1 MSLFI
6 KNAKIATMDKSL
18 PRASA
23 AVVIGEHFAYV
34 GDEEGAITF
43 VSSHPEEK
51 FETVDC
57 KGRLVTPGLNDSHMH
72 YLHYIR
78 KTRLGVDLFD
88 ADSLAEVLRRLE
100 KAFEQYDKSSGLWLV
115 GEGWNQDYFTDEKRF
130 PTSSDLDQVTSEY
143 PIIVMRACFHI
154 GVLNSKAM
162 ELIGLDAAK
171 AKELGD
177 MAETYSD
184 GSPNGVIK
192 EAFFDK
198 IKSIVPT
205 PDVEEL
211 VEMMIDGQKE
221 CFSKGLTSVQSDD
234 LLYAPEGKA
243 FEMMRMLRDAAQDRK
258 LKLRIGEQ
266 AVVANMGELKQML
279 ENGFDSSFGNKTF
292 NISCIKILSDGSLGA
307 RSAYMRAPYHDAP
320 DTKGIPIFSQQ
331 QLDDLVMYCQ
341 RRNMPVAIHAIGD
354 AAIDECLNSIEKAQ
368 TAYPYFKPRH
378 GIVHCQI
385 TDSAMPVRFA
395 ELNVCALVQ
404 PIFISYDMG
413 IVYDRLGK
421 ELAETSY
428 VWKTFKDLGVH
439 MSFGSD
445 CPVEEFDTMP
455 NIYAAVTRRNLKGD
469 KIYLENQAM
478 SVEDSIYAYTAE
490 GAYCSGE
497 DDIKGIIKPGM
508 LADFI
513 ILDRDLYTIDP
524 MEIKDVKVLST
535 YVGGENVYNA

>member
-18 PRASA
+18 PLAAA

-34 GDEEGAITF
+34 GSEEGAETF
-43 VSSHPEEK
+43 ISSHPEIT

-57 KGRLVTPGLNDSHMH
+57 GGHLVTPGLNDSHMH

-100 KAFEQYDKSSGLWLV
+100 KAFEQYDKKSGLWLV

-130 PTSSDLDQVTSEY
+130 PTSRDLDKITSDY

-154 GVLNSKAM
+154 GVLNTKAM
-162 ELIGLDAAK
+162 EIIGLNADK

-177 MAETYSD
+177 IAETYSD

-205 PDVEEL
+205 PDIEDL
-211 VEMMIDGQKE
+211 VAMMIDGQKE

-234 LLYAPEGKA
+234 LLYAPEGKG
-243 FEMMRMLRDAAQDRK
+243 FELMRLLRDAAQEKK
-258 LKLRIGEQ
+258 LRLRIGEQ
-266 AVVANMGELKQML
+266 AVVANIEELRHML
-279 ENGFDSSFGNKTF
+279 ENGFDKSFGNETF
-292 NISCIKILSDGSLGA
+292 NVSCIKILSDGSLGA
-307 RSAYMRAPYHDAP
+307 RSAYMRYPYNDAP

-331 QLDDLVMYCQ
+331 ELDDMVMYCQ
-341 RRNMPVAIHAIGD
+341 RCNMPVAIHAIGD
-354 AAIDECLNSIEKAQ
+354 AAIEECLNSIEKAQ
-368 TAYPYFKPRH
+368 ISYPYFKPRH

-385 TDSAMPVRFA
+385 TDSSMPVRFA
-395 ELNVCALVQ
+395 DLNICAFVQ

-421 ELAETSY
+421 DLAETSY

-439 MSFGSD
+439 MSFGTD

-455 NIYAAVTRRNLKGD
+455 NIYSAVTRK
-469 KIYLENQAM
+469 NQAGNKVFLEDQAM
-478 SVEDSIYAYTAE
+478 TVEDSLYAYTVE

-497 DDIKGIIKPGM
+497 DNIKGMVRPGM

-513 ILDRDLYTIDP
+513 VLDKDLYSIDP
-524 MEIKDVKVLST
+524 MEIKDVKILST
-535 YVGGENVYNA
+535 YVGGENVYDA